1 MGKTVPCAEIVMSA
15 LPVTVVH
22 QSLSELQ
29 AAFLSMRP
37 RILTHA
43 RIYFRDIPCREHRA
57 DCEAEVVALC
67 WKWFCRLAQ
76 RGKDAERFVS
86 TLATYA
92 ARAVRS
98 GRRLCGQLK
107 PNDVLSETAQKKRG
121 FRVEALPMSTR
132 KSLENVYGI
141 AGSQRRVDVLE
152 ERLTDN
158 MQTPVPDQA
167 AFRCDFPVWLGTWS
181 ERYRRIIQDMA
192 RDERTSNLARR
203 YNLSRGRISQLRRQ
217 FHDDWQRFCADPGP
231 RNSKAPTSHAAVLA

>member
-1 MGKTVPCAEIVMSA
+1 MNA
-15 LPVTVVH
+15 LPVPAVH
-22 QSLSELQ
+22 QSLSQLQ
-29 AAFLSMRP
+29 ATFLSMYP

-76 RGKDAERFVS
+76 RGKDAQGFVS

-107 PNDVLSETAQKKRG
+107 SNDVLSEVAQKKHG
-121 FRVEALPMSTR
+121 FRVEALPLSTR
-132 KSLENVYGI
+132 QSFENLYGT
-141 AGSQRRVDVLE
+141 ACGQKRVDVLE

-158 MQTPVPDQA
+158 TQTPIPDQA

-181 ERYRRIIQDMA
+181 ERYRRIIQQMA
-192 RDERTSNLARR
+192 RDERTSNLARM
-203 YNLSRGRISQLRRQ
+203 YNISQGRISQLRRQ
-217 FHDDWQRFCADPGP
+217 FHDDWKCFCADPDPASPPDEDNPGDG
-231 RNSKAPTSHAAVLA
+231 R